1 MGNASIKSSN
11 IEMYTLTLV
20 ITAFYYIGSA
30 EGHEYPIL
38 HRLSNIQFQRKN
50 VKNKAYKAFK
60 LKKGIQI
67 LLIAIIRQP
76 A

>member
-1 MGNASIKSSN
+1 MCLKIKFGSDWDKTYALETENGSIKSSN

-38 HRLSNIQFQRKN
+38 HRLSNN
-50 VKNKAYKAFK
+50 SVSE
-60 LKKGIQI
+60 KK
-67 LLIAIIRQP
+67 REK
-76 A
+76 